1 MNQDPITPDMNA
13 EIRRLRCIAEDKS
26 HNEKLVHRSLPPFP
40 VTDRK
45 YTKTGAQN
53 TTAFL
58 IRTTTWTLYNH
69 MWILHLVSLY
79 GRYDVMQA
87 GKNGYIPPPILPLHP
102 WLTLLTSLLSPHHD

>member
-1 MNQDPITPDMNA
+1 MLSDQSTTGFQRLKEVWKTDMNQDPITPDMNA

-58 IRTTTWTLYNH
+58 IRTTT
-69 MWILHLVSLY
+69 
-79 GRYDVMQA
+79 
-87 GKNGYIPPPILPLHP
+87 
-102 WLTLLTSLLSPHHD
+102 